1 MKRTFFR
8 KNIAVFAVCFALLL
22 CGTLFSGCTSEIGIS
37 LNKDGTID
45 VRFEGASGVAFATL
59 IRSAAGVEEGDV
71 VFDTREI
78 IAELSKNSFSEVRA
92 ISKKGTDL
100 IITMKDK
107 QQTTPLFTSGVLKVK
122 GGKLSATLSA
132 DRLLNFYKSS
142 DEEIVS
148 FLDMLLA
155 PVFNDEVLSV
165 VEYLDTIASF
175 YGADAAKE
183 IEESQFKITLK
194 DADGT
199 SRVFTIPMTTLLTLN
214 EVIEM

>member
-1 MKRTFFR
+1 MKQVTFFSFF
-8 KNIAVFAVCFALLL
+8 VLLL
-22 CGTLFSGCTSEIGIS
+22 CGVLFSSCTSEVGIS
-37 LNKDGTID
+37 LNKDGTVD

-78 IAELSKNSFSEVRA
+78 TSELSKNNFSEVKA
-92 ISKKGTDL
+92 VSKKGTDL
-100 IITMKDK
+100 TISMKDSQK
-107 QQTTPLFTSGVLKVK
+107 KTPLFTSGVVNVK
-122 GGKLSATLSA
+122 DGKLLATLSA

-155 PVFNDEVLSV
+155 PVFNDEILSIE
-165 VEYLDTIASF
+165 EYLDTVASF
-175 YGADAAKE
+175 YGKEAAKE
-183 IEESQFKITLK
+183 IEESNFKITLT
-194 DADGT
+194 DADGA
-199 SRVFTIPMTTLLTLN
+199 SRDFLIPMAKLLTLN